1 MTAHWKQNMAHQWF
15 RSGDTCSLSTVTTDA
30 LSLSPCFVLWAMT
43 AARRPVSV
51 PLAGPQLWHW
61 WDTAAQMFTWLKPRR
76 RGDGRKERRTR
87 LTGHDPSDEHTHV
100 GAQRAGPEQT
110 QGAVSLPG
118 GADNKTTK
126 VRKSSDGNKKMT
138 AAPIWYSR
146 GIPLQQLMQP
156 STVFDLQI
164 ILMFSMRTSLPGSS
178 WLQDIPTLPHFYDKL
193 TPKKDICSYN
203 LFWVILWTFY
213 EWNALS
219 SFIKVKLCCKN
230 KRKKGTIE
238 PLANKVHGTK
248 NISFDG
254 CECHRQEQW

>member
-1 MTAHWKQNMAHQWF
+1 MTHAVSSLFKSVAVL
-15 RSGDTCSLSTVTTDA
+15 CSVGHDG
-30 LSLSPCFVLWAMT
+30 CT
-43 AARRPVSV
+43 APVSV

-61 WDTAAQMFTWLKPRR
+61 WDTAAQMFTWLKLRR

-126 VRKSSDGNKKMT
+126 VRKSSDGNKKNDWCTNLIQSRNST
-138 AAPIWYSR
+138 ATAHAALYSFW
-146 GIPLQQLMQP
+146 P
-156 STVFDLQI
+156 SNNLNVFYEN
-164 ILMFSMRTSLPGSS
+164 FTSWFLLTPGHSDS
-178 WLQDIPTLPHFYDKL
+178 THFYDKL

-203 LFWVILWTFY
+203 LFWVILWIFY

-230 KRKKGTIE
+230 QRKKVTIE